1 MPSASPLPRGDH
13 APSQGPDLT
22 PQEPQKR
29 TVHTLLDCFFCFKIK
44 FKFNSWFCLCISTS
58 NFCGRCLVCCHF
70 HTYRYHS
77 CVILKHKSLFSLR
90 FECVMDSI
98 PPPTGGAEQLLVSFL
113 SDPRFDLF
121 KYDVFTLLHSYYIFL
136 SNLYQKI
143 EDNIYLACKKLYC
156 KRSHQD

>member
-1 MPSASPLPRGDH
+1 MPSASPPWGICPLTGTRPDPPPRTTKADCTHPTG
-13 APSQGPDLT
+13 
-22 PQEPQKR
+22 
-29 TVHTLLDCFFCFKIK
+29 LLFSFKIK
-44 FKFNSWFCLCISTS
+44 FKFNSWFCLFISTS

-70 HTYRYHS
+70 HAYRCHS

-121 KYDVFTLLHSYYIFL
+121 KYDVFTLLHSYYIFF
-136 SNLYQKI
+136 QI
-143 EDNIYLACKKLYC
+143 CIKKLKITYI
-156 KRSHQD
+156 